1 MLVTIDRDGSL
12 EHQAA
17 MMLQLLEYLLEKKPV
32 MVRIFD
38 TSRKTEK
45 YECFILYDD
54 LLAQPPLS
62 NADLTALDDKIP
74 LAKNPPFQV
83 VQDV

>member
-32 MVRIFD
+32 TVRIFD

-62 NADLTALDDKIP
+62 NTITEADMPSHSHSIVDPGHIDTR
-74 LAKNPPFQV
+74 
-83 VQDV
+83 

>member
-32 MVRIFD
+32 TVRIFD

-62 NADLTALDDKIP
+62 NTITEADMPSHSQSIVDPGHIDTR
-74 LAKNPPFQV
+74 
-83 VQDV
+83 

>member
-54 LLAQPPLS
+54 LLAKS
-62 NADLTALDDKIP
+62 NDEADMPSHSHMIVDPGHIDTR
-74 LAKNPPFQV
+74 
-83 VQDV
+83 